1 MRLTRIYTKTGDKG
15 ETGLAGGVRVPKD
28 SDRIEAYGT
37 VDELNSI
44 VGIVRSFFKRIPNRE
59 LFQKI
64 DPRFYKIQNILFV
77 VGADLATA
85 PRVLSPPSQG
95 CSPRGTAPGKTY
107 PNRVL
112 VQDKQVA
119 ELEGWIDEWQED
131 LKPLPEFILPGGG
144 EIASFLHQ
152 ARTVCRRAERFVIR
166 LSRKEEVRPEVIR
179 YLNRLSDALFVLS
192 RWLAQKLGE
201 EETLWDRSI
210 E

>member
-15 ETGLAGGVRVPKD
+15 ETGLAGGVRVGKD

-37 VDELNSI
+37 VDELNS
-44 VGIVRSFFKRIPNRE
+44 VLGIVRSFFKEIKDTE
-59 LFQKI
+59 LFRQI

-85 PRVLSPPSQG
+85 P
-95 CSPRGTAPGKTY
+95 GKTY
-107 PNRVL
+107 PNRVV
-112 VQDKQVA
+112 VQEKQVT
-119 ELEGWIDEWQED
+119 ELENWIDEWQKD

-144 EIASFLHQ
+144 RIAALLHL
-152 ARTVCRRAERFVIR
+152 ARTVCRRAERITIR

-179 YLNRLSDALFVLS
+179 YLNRLSDTLFVLA

-201 EETLWDRSI
+201 DETMWDRSI
-210 E
+210 A

>member
-1 MRLTRIYTKTGDKG
+1 MRLTRIYTRTGDKG

-44 VGIVRSFFKRIPNRE
+44 VGIVRAFLKDRE
-59 LFQKI
+59 APLQQI
-64 DPRFYKIQNILFV
+64 DARLYKIQNILFV

-85 PRVLSPPSQG
+85 P
-95 CSPRGTAPGKTY
+95 GKTY
-107 PNRVL
+107 PNRVV
-112 VQDKQVA
+112 VQAKQVT
-119 ELEGWIDEWQED
+119 ELETWIDEWQKE

-144 EIASFLHQ
+144 KIASFLHQ
-152 ARTVCRRAERFVIR
+152 ARTVARRAERLTVR
-166 LSRKEEVRPEVIR
+166 LARTEEVRSEVIH

-201 EETLWDRSI
+201 EETLWDRKI

>member
-44 VGIVRSFFKRIPNRE
+44 MGLARNLFKRVPDRE
-59 LFQKI
+59 LFKKI
-64 DPRFYKIQNILFV
+64 DPCLYKIQNILFV

-85 PRVLSPPSQG
+85 P
-95 CSPRGTAPGKTY
+95 GKTY

-112 VQDKQVA
+112 VQEKQVT
-119 ELEGWIDEWQED
+119 ELEGWIDEWQKD
-131 LKPLPEFILPGGG
+131 LKPFPEFILPGGG
-144 EIASFLHQ
+144 EVSCILHI
-152 ARTVCRRAERFVIR
+152 ARTICRRSERLTVR
-166 LSRKEEVRPEVIR
+166 LSRKEEVHPEVIR

-192 RWLAQKLGE
+192 RWLTQKMGE

>member
-44 VGIVRSFFKRIPNRE
+44 LGIVRAFLKEIPQRE
-59 LFQKI
+59 IFEKI
-64 DPRFYKIQNILFV
+64 DPRLLKAQNLLFV

-85 PRVLSPPSQG
+85 P
-95 CSPRGTAPGKTY
+95 GKTY
-107 PNRVL
+107 PNRVW
-112 VQDKQVA
+112 VQEKQVE
-119 ELEGWIDEWQED
+119 ELERWIDEWQED

-144 EIASFLHQ
+144 KIASFLHQ
-152 ARTVCRRAERFVIR
+152 ARTVSRRAERLVVR
-166 LSRKEEVRPEVIR
+166 LSRNEEVRPEVLR
-179 YLNRLSDALFVLS
+179 YLNRLSDALFVLA
-192 RWLAQKLGE
+192 RWTAQKLGE
-201 EETLWDRSI
+201 KETMWDRNI

>member
-44 VGIVRSFFKRIPNRE
+44 VGMVRSFFKEVPNRE

-64 DPRFYKIQNILFV
+64 DPRLYKIQNILFV

-85 PRVLSPPSQG
+85 P
-95 CSPRGTAPGKTY
+95 GKTY
-107 PNRVL
+107 PHRVL
-112 VQDKQVA
+112 VQDKQVT
-119 ELEGWIDEWQED
+119 ELEGWIDEWQQD

-144 EIASFLHQ
+144 KVASLLHQ
-152 ARTVCRRAERFVIR
+152 ARTVSRRAERLVVR
-166 LSRKEEVRPEVIR
+166 LSRKEEVRPEVLR
-179 YLNRLSDALFVLS
+179 YLNRLSDAFFVLA

-201 EETLWDRSI
+201 EETLWDRSL

>member
-1 MRLTRIYTKTGDKG
+1 MRLTRIYTRTGDKG

-44 VGIVRSFFKRIPNRE
+44 VGVVRAFLKDRE
-59 LFQKI
+59 APLQQI
-64 DPRFYKIQNILFV
+64 DARLYKIQNILFV

-85 PRVLSPPSQG
+85 P
-95 CSPRGTAPGKTY
+95 GKTY
-107 PNRVL
+107 PNRVV
-112 VQDKQVA
+112 VQAKQVT
-119 ELEGWIDEWQED
+119 ELETWIDEWQKE

-144 EIASFLHQ
+144 KIASFLHQ
-152 ARTVCRRAERFVIR
+152 ARTVARRAERLTVR
-166 LSRKEEVRPEVIR
+166 LARTEEVRPEVIH

-201 EETLWDRSI
+201 EETLWDRKI

>member
-1 MRLTRIYTKTGDKG
+1 MRLTRIYTRTGDKG

-44 VGIVRSFFKRIPNRE
+44 LGIVRSFLKDAGTRF
-59 LFQKI
+59 
-64 DPRFYKIQNILFV
+64 PRPQGGGTPPLQETDARLYKIQNILFV

-85 PRVLSPPSQG
+85 P
-95 CSPRGTAPGKTY
+95 GKTY
-107 PNRVL
+107 PNRVV
-112 VQDKQVA
+112 VQDKQVT
-119 ELEGWIDEWQED
+119 ELENWIDEWQQE

-144 EIASFLHQ
+144 RVASFLHQ
-152 ARTVCRRAERFVIR
+152 ARTVSRRAERITIR

-201 EETLWDRSI
+201 EETLWDRSL

>member
-44 VGIVRSFFKRIPNRE
+44 VGIVRSFFKELSSRE

-64 DPRFYKIQNILFV
+64 DPRLYKIQNILFV

-85 PRVLSPPSQG
+85 P
-95 CSPRGTAPGKTY
+95 GKTY
-107 PNRVL
+107 PHRVL
-112 VQDKQVA
+112 VQDKQVT

-144 EIASFLHQ
+144 KVASFLHQ
-152 ARTVCRRAERFVIR
+152 ARTVSRRAERLVVR

-179 YLNRLSDALFVLS
+179 YLNRLSDALFVLA

-201 EETLWDRSI
+201 EETLWDRSL

>member
-28 SDRIEAYGT
+28 SERIEAYGT

-44 VGIVRSFFKRIPNRE
+44 LGLTRSIFKRTPDRE

-64 DPRFYKIQNILFV
+64 DPRLYKMQNILFV

-85 PRVLSPPSQG
+85 P
-95 CSPRGTAPGKTY
+95 GKTY
-107 PNRVL
+107 PNRVV
-112 VQDKQVA
+112 VQEKQVT
-119 ELEGWIDEWQED
+119 ELEHWIDEWQAD

-144 EIASFLHQ
+144 EIASLLHV
-152 ARTVCRRAERFVIR
+152 ARTLCRRAERITVR
-166 LSRKEEVRPEVIR
+166 LSRKEEVRPEVIH
-179 YLNRLSDALFVLS
+179 YLNRLSDNLFVLS

-201 EETLWDRSI
+201 EETMWDRSI